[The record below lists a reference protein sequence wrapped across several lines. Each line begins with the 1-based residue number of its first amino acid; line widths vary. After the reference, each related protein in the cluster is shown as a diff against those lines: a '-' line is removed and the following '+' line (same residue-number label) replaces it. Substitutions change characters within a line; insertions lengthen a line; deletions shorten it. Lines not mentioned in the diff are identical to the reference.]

1 MSGHDWEIALI
12 DSAWHGTS
20 LEGPAGLVRA
30 RELGY
35 EALDLFVGFDP
46 GRMAGAERE
55 AYLASVAAADLP
67 VRSVVC
73 TCLGLSDFNDSVRDY
88 HIERACAVVD
98 LAAGFPTARNLL
110 FVPGEYMF
118 QRRLLPGAY
127 EWNRVVD
134 ATRRVG
140 GRAAEHGLEV
150 AIELLPFEFAFVRTL
165 DDMER
170 LLDEVGL
177 PNVKAAIDVSHLW
190 LERIKPA
197 ALGRLSGRVAQ
208 VHLADCDGENHGD
221 LPPGRG
227 TTPFPAYLAK
237 LHDLGY
243 RGSASVELE
252 FPRDG
257 QPVEEWVAEA
267 LGATQRLL
275 ADGGQRPDLAA

>member
-1 MSGHDWEIALI
+1 MTVRDWEIALI
-12 DSAWHGTS
+12 DSAWHGTP
-20 LEGPAGLVRA
+20 LAGPAGLVRA

-46 GRMAGAERE
+46 GRISDADRD
-55 AYLASVAAADLP
+55 AYLAGVADAGLP

-73 TCLGLSDFNDSVRDY
+73 TCLGLSDFNDAVRDY
-88 HIERACAVVD
+88 HIERASAVVE
-98 LAAGFPTARNLL
+98 LAAQFATARNLL

-118 QRRLLPGAY
+118 QQRLLPPAY
-127 EWNRVVD
+127 EWERVVD

-140 GRAAEHGLEV
+140 ARAADRGLEV

-190 LERIKPA
+190 LERIEPA
-197 ALGRLSGRVAQ
+197 ALERLSGRVAQ

-227 TTPFPAYLAK
+227 TTPFAAYLAK
-237 LHDLGY
+237 LDELGY

-257 QPVEEWVAEA
+257 QPVEEWVGEA
-267 LGATQRLL
+267 LGATRRLL